1 MKTIL
6 LVYVIFSICYFI
18 ISSIYMATT
27 TTHDSNL
34 DKWWF
39 YPILLVVGLVVSIIW
54 PLSAI
59 LWIIITTL
67 KLRKYQMGVK

>member
-6 LVYVIFSICYFI
+6 LIYVIFSVIYFI
-18 ISSIYMATT
+18 INSICLV

-39 YPILLVVGLVVSIIW
+39 YPILLVVGLLVSIIW

-59 LWIIITTL
+59 LGIIITTL
-67 KLRKYQMGVK
+67 KLRKLNQMGVK

>member
-1 MKTIL
+1 
-6 LVYVIFSICYFI
+6 
-18 ISSIYMATT
+18 MATT